1 MLKAPKEFIDDLKA
15 LFEKHSVI
23 IEVYYTNDSC
33 VEHDGMHL
41 KIRSI
46 NYEGDELPI
55 YIDDIE
61 ELAKQIIV

>member
-23 IEVYYTNDSC
+23 IEACYAYSVFDEYDGIR
-33 VEHDGMHL
+33 VEI
-41 KIRSI
+41 KSV

-61 ELAKQIIV
+61 ELSKQIST